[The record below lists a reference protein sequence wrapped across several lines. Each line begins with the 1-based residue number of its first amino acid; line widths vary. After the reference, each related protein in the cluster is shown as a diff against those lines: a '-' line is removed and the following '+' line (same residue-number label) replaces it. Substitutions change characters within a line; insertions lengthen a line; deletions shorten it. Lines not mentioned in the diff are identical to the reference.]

1 MSGLVIALNG
11 LLFLALFCVIYF
23 TFLHFREKKILNK
36 ALMITEKRY
45 LNRKEISE
53 KVFLEK
59 GNIDDPTFFEKIDML
74 IERSGIRSYVSFFNT
89 ELLLLSMII
98 FSIVG
103 FFVSKAIYDFWV
115 INLGVAVLVGLICYI
130 ALYIASGITF
140 EKVDDG
146 LLLFINHLE
155 NFSSTTDDIVT
166 LFEKTLPYV
175 KEPLKRYVEEF
186 VNEAKSGDLKLAFR
200 NFEKKVENK
209 RFKSI
214 LNNLEIASRHEANYK
229 DILGESR
236 VILKGYFES
245 KQRNKSIV
253 QNGRAEILLV
263 LLMSAVMIGVMGGIT
278 PNLLF
283 DLQNTLAGN
292 FIILYCVIIFI
303 FIIWQFIA
311 FDKE

>member
-23 TFLHFREKKILNK
+23 TFLHFREKKIVKK

-45 LNRKEISE
+45 LSRKEISE
-53 KVFLEK
+53 RVFLEK
-59 GNIDDPTFFEKIDML
+59 GNIDDMTFFEKIDML

-89 ELLLLSMII
+89 ELLILSMII
-98 FSIVG
+98 LSIAG
-103 FFVSKAIYDFWV
+103 FFISKAIYDFWV
-115 INLGVAVLVGLICYI
+115 INLGVAVLVGLMCYI
-130 ALYIASGITF
+130 ALYIASGLTY

-155 NFSSTTDDIVT
+155 NFSSTTDDVVT

-214 LNNLEIASRHEANYK
+214 
-229 DILGESR
+229 
-236 VILKGYFES
+236 
-245 KQRNKSIV
+245 
-253 QNGRAEILLV
+253 
-263 LLMSAVMIGVMGGIT
+263 
-278 PNLLF
+278 
-283 DLQNTLAGN
+283 
-292 FIILYCVIIFI
+292 
-303 FIIWQFIA
+303 
-311 FDKE
+311 